1 MKKFTVLVCLLA
13 VLCTALAACAG
24 KAETTVPPQTTEAV
38 TTETAATEAA
48 TTEASAAP
56 TETQTALPAL
66 EDGIYTAEFHTDSGM
81 FHVNEAME
89 GKGTL
94 TVQDGKMTLHVTL
107 ASKGI
112 LNLFVGKAEDATKDG
127 AVILEH
133 TEDPVT
139 YKDGFSETV
148 YGFDIPIEVIGEDF
162 DLALIGKKGVW
173 YDHVVSVTN
182 PEKIG

>member
-13 VLCTALAACAG
+13 VLCTALAACGG

-48 TTEASAAP
+48 TTEAAAEP

-112 LNLFVGKAEDATKDG
+112 LNLFVGKAEDAVKDG

-162 DLALIGKKGVW
+162 DLALIGKNGVW

>member
-13 VLCTALAACAG
+13 VLCTALAACGG

-38 TTETAATEAA
+38 TTEAAATEAA
-48 TTEASAAP
+48 TTEAAAEP

-94 TVQDGKMTLHVTL
+94 TVQDK
-107 ASKGI
+107 A
-112 LNLFVGKAEDATKDG
+112 NVGDQ
-127 AVILEH
+127 
-133 TEDPVT
+133 
-139 YKDGFSETV
+139 
-148 YGFDIPIEVIGEDF
+148 
-162 DLALIGKKGVW
+162 
-173 YDHVVSVTN
+173 VSVTATPDYGYKLVSIQVTDADGKQVSLFTKN
-182 PEKIG
+182 T